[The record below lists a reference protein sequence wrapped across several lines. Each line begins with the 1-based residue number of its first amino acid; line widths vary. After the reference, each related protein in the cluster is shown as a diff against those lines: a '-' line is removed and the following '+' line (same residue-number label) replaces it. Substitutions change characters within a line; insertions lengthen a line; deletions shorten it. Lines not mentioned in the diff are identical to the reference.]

1 MRRESL
7 VPFLPAVLAAVTDS
21 VTAAMVR
28 ANQPDYPGRFIVYQV
43 VMLGAA
49 LLAVVPKKWVRIVGF
64 VLLLAGMFISMA
76 VGLLYLPT
84 FFAFVWVMV
93 RDERPPVQFR
103 AGKMRTTASGH
114 KPTETARSSC
124 DMQT

>member
-49 LLAVVPKKWVRIVGF
+49 LLAVVPRKWVRIVGF
-64 VLLLAGMFISMA
+64 VFLLAGMFITGFS
-76 VGLLYLPT
+76 VGILYLPT
-84 FFAFVWVMV
+84 FFAVVWVMV
-93 RDERPPVQFR
+93 RDERPPVQ
-103 AGKMRTTASGH
+103 SGH
-114 KPTETARSSC
+114 GNTRQQGHAGLHL
-124 DMQT
+124 